1 MNSVIFL
8 DIDGVCNN
16 KADYS
21 KPRQSDAEL
30 LPDRTLQI
38 LKRIVDSTGAKI
50 VLSSSWRFRLADV
63 VNNRLGDFGLFLL
76 DKTTTVS
83 LDDPRRA
90 AEIDLWLSNNPDF
103 NAMAILDDDDRGHPS
118 RVLFSNIIQ
127 HWLDRRDSRPSN
139 STFKSKMNQW
149 RFTKSCCEAIRLYFE
164 PLFWFGRLIRSLFIR
179 HH

>member
-103 NAMAILDDDDRGHPS
+103 NAMAILDDDDDAGAIRPECFFQTSFNTGLTDEIADQ
-118 RVLFSNIIQ
+118 VIQ
-127 HWLDRRDSRPSN
+127 HLNR
-139 STFKSKMNQW
+139 K
-149 RFTKSCCEAIRLYFE
+149 
-164 PLFWFGRLIRSLFIR
+164 
-179 HH
+179 